1 MLSPQQIAL
10 FRKICSSFGI
20 SLSDDMVDKF
30 KAYTALLLEWNQ
42 RMHLVSKGDARP
54 DRVLRHFVDS
64 LSVFKAIDIPRS
76 AKLLDLGS
84 GAGFPGVPIKIVRDD
99 IQLTLVESIRKKTLF
114 LRKLS
119 ENLGL
124 EGISIENEL
133 SIENERAEELTNQGD
148 FKENFDLVTA
158 KAAGRLR
165 DIVPLSMPFLKTD
178 GLLVVYKGKKL
189 KKEIEETT
197 SLKEFRIRDVT
208 RIKVP
213 EMDLLR
219 WLVVVKRER

>member
-1 MLSPQQIAL
+1 MI
-10 FRKICSSFGI
+10 
-20 SLSDDMVDKF
+20 DKF
-30 KAYTALLLEWNQ
+30 TIYTKLLLEWNQ

-64 LSVFKAIDIPRS
+64 LSVFKAIDLPKD
-76 AKLLDLGS
+76 ANLLDLGS
-84 GAGFPGVPIKIVRDD
+84 GAGFPGIPIKIVRDD

-114 LRKLS
+114 LRKLGES
-119 ENLGL
+119 LGL
-124 EGISIENEL
+124 EGIKIVNQ
-133 SIENERAEELTNQGD
+133 RAEELTDQDD

-158 KAAGRLR
+158 KAAGKLEDVVRIGMHLLR
-165 DIVPLSMPFLKTD
+165 IK
-178 GLLVVYKGKKL
+178 GLLVTYKGKAAKR
-189 KKEIEETT
+189 EIKTIS

-219 WLVVVKRER
+219 WVVVVKRER

>member
-84 GAGFPGVPIKIVRDD
+84 GAGFPGIPIKIVRRDVH
-99 IQLTLVESIRKKTLF
+99 LTLVESIRKKTLF

-124 EGISIENEL
+124 EGI

-178 GLLVVYKGKKL
+178 GLLVVYKGKEL

>member
-1 MLSPQQIAL
+1 MLSRQQIAL
-10 FRKICSSFGI
+10 FRKICSSIGI
-20 SLSDDMVDKF
+20 SLSEEMIDKF
-30 KAYTALLLEWNQ
+30 TTYTKLLLEWNQ

-54 DRVLRHFVDS
+54 DRILRHFVDS
-64 LSVFKAIDIPRS
+64 LCIFKAIDIPKG

-84 GAGFPGVPIKIVRDD
+84 GAGFPGVPINIVRRDVH
-99 IQLTLVESIRKKTLF
+99 LTLVESIRKKTLF

-119 ENLGL
+119 ESLRL
-124 EGISIENEL
+124 EGINIVNQ
-133 SIENERAEELTNQGD
+133 RAEELADHPD
-148 FKENFDLVTA
+148 FKENFDLVTG
-158 KAAGRLR
+158 KAVGKLR
-165 DIVPLSMPFLKTD
+165 DIVGLSVPFLKTG
-178 GLLVVYKGKKL
+178 GLLVVYKGKEL

-219 WLVVVKRER
+219 WVVVVKRER

>member
-10 FRKICSSFGI
+10 FRKICSSIGI
-20 SLSDDMVDKF
+20 SLSEEMIDKF
-30 KAYTALLLEWNQ
+30 TIYTKLLLEWNQ

-64 LSVFKAIDIPRS
+64 LSIFKAIDLPKD
-76 AKLLDLGS
+76 ANLLDLGS
-84 GAGFPGVPIKIVRDD
+84 GAGFPGIPIKIVRDD

-119 ENLGL
+119 ESLRL
-124 EGISIENEL
+124 EGINIVNR
-133 SIENERAEELTNQGD
+133 RAEELTDQDD
-148 FKENFDLVTA
+148 FKENFYLVTA

-178 GLLVVYKGKKL
+178 GLLVGYKGKEL
-189 KKEIEETT
+189 KKEIEEIT

-219 WLVVVKRER
+219 WVVVVKRER

>member
-64 LSVFKAIDIPRS
+64 LSVFKAIDIPKG

-84 GAGFPGVPIKIVRDD
+84 GAGFPGVPIKIVRRDVH
-99 IQLTLVESIRKKTLF
+99 LTLVESIRKKTLF

-119 ENLGL
+119 ESLGL
-124 EGISIENEL
+124 EGIKIVNR
-133 SIENERAEELTNQGD
+133 RAEELTDHPD
-148 FKENFDLVTA
+148 FKGNFDLVTA

-178 GLLVVYKGKKL
+178 GLLVAYKGGSAR
-189 KKEIEETT
+189 KET
-197 SLKEFRIRDVT
+197 SEMGTSQQFQIREVVK
-208 RIKVP
+208 IASP
-213 EMDLLR
+213 EMDSLR
-219 WLVVVKRER
+219 WLVLIEKTKQSSG